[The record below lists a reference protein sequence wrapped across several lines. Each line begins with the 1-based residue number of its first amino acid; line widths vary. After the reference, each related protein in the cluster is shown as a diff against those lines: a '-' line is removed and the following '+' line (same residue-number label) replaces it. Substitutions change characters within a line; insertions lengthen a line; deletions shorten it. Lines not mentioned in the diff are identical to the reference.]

1 MNIKLIALWQVE
13 DLRWEVEQRQRELES
28 QKQQMEASEQCS
40 HRELDNLQS
49 ALQVTTQPHPLVSH

>member
-1 MNIKLIALWQVE
+1 ME

-28 QKQQMEASEQCS
+28 QRQQMEASEQCN

-49 ALQVTTQPHPLVSH
+49 ALQVTAHRVPS